1 MRRVLI
7 AAGSALLVLQGCTLR
22 LQGAPTEREFHEK
35 LAGRPYFAD
44 AARSETVLS
53 GARQID
59 ICSRTSDVRRL
70 MGEPDFGVVTYDSNG
85 NHDAAKWTYVLE
97 EKPAAGGPR
106 HAVDVTVNASRD
118 VISIFVFTDSAASFT
133 LVNDGPGCHR

>member
-7 AAGSALLVLQGCTLR
+7 AAGSA
-22 LQGAPTEREFHEK
+22 PSERELQKK
-35 LAGRPYFAD
+35 LGGRPYAAD
-44 AARSETVLS
+44 AAKLTCVL
-53 GARQID
+53 A
-59 ICSRTSDVRRL
+59 
-70 MGEPDFGVVTYDSNG
+70 EN
-85 NHDAAKWTYVLE
+85 
-97 EKPAAGGPR
+97 PAASGPR